1 MNVEKIST
9 EAALNNA
16 FNIRK
21 SVFVEEQG
29 VPLED
34 EFDKFDQ
41 LDGKCQH
48 ILVYIDN
55 EPVGT
60 GRVRAVDGV
69 GKLERICILE
79 PYRKLGLGKMIIHT
93 LEEIAKNM
101 NLSKVKLHGQTHAEG
116 FYAKLGYHTS
126 SDVFMEDGIP
136 HLLMTKELL

>member
-1 MNVEKIST
+1 MNVEKITT

-60 GRVRAVDGV
+60 G
-69 GKLERICILE
+69 EFE
-79 PYRKLGLGKMIIHT
+79 
-93 LEEIAKNM
+93 
-101 NLSKVKLHGQTHAEG
+101 Q
-116 FYAKLGYHTS
+116 
-126 SDVFMEDGIP
+126 
-136 HLLMTKELL
+136 